1 MKSIRSKLMA
11 YFFVFVL
18 LFNVVSVLIYFSSD
32 RLLNEYHTSIERF
45 LILNRVSQK
54 SIDLYD
60 KVNQFVLTGEEQD
73 FEAFY
78 KTKSEI
84 VQEKERLNEQL
95 TGVED
100 VQLNKHIHMIETL
113 VQETEM
119 TAGFMLRNDIEK
131 YTLHLQEARETSNYI
146 QETTL
151 QLIDLELTEY
161 QDLYQEL
168 AQRNEAFKSFTIF
181 LFLTTVLLAIGAALW
196 FSRGIN
202 RPIRSLWHGAR
213 EVSKGKLNGPEI
225 EIKSNDE
232 LKLLG
237 DTFNQMRTNIQRLF
251 QEIKEK
257 SELDQLLKEL
267 ELKHLQNQIN
277 PHFLFNTL
285 NTVARM
291 SYLENATSTT
301 RLIESISTILR
312 HSLGDLDKSVAL
324 RDEVQV
330 VEEYF
335 YIQQTRFA
343 DRMTFL
349 QKVDESCLDIP
360 VPRLTLQPLIENAF
374 IHGIEKKEEGGRIS
388 LTVYREQ
395 DHIMVEISDNGAGMS
410 PEQIE
415 PFINLS
421 KEEPVDE
428 HTGHSTGLGLKNVLR
443 RLQLFYQ
450 REDIVEIDSE
460 VGAGTMIR
468 LKLPNT
474 ISREKGGASA

>member
-60 KVNQFVLTGEEQD
+60 KVNQFVLTGEKED
-73 FEAFY
+73 FNTY
-78 KTKSEI
+78 YHTRKEI
-84 VQEKERLNEQL
+84 IEEKNRLKEQL
-95 TGVED
+95 TSVEET
-100 VQLNKHIHMIETL
+100 QLDKHIHMIETL

-119 TAGFMLRNDIEK
+119 TAGFVLQNDLEQ
-131 YTLHLQEARETSNYI
+131 YTHHLQEARETSNYI

-161 QDLYQEL
+161 QDFYQEL
-168 AQRNEAFKSFTIF
+168 AKRNEAFRSFTIF
-181 LFLTTVLLAIGAALW
+181 LFLTTVFLAIGAALW

-202 RPIRSLWHGAR
+202 RPIRSLWHTAR
-213 EVSKGKLNGPEI
+213 EVSSGKLDGPDI
-225 EIKSNDE
+225 EITSNDE

-237 DTFNQMRTNIQRLF
+237 NTFNQMRTNIQGLF

-257 SELDQLLKEL
+257 SELDRLLKEL

-291 SYLENATSTT
+291 SYLEDATSTT

-312 HSLGDLDKSVAL
+312 HSLGDLDKSVVL
-324 RDEVQV
+324 RDEVKI

-335 YIQQTRFA
+335 YIQKTRFA
-343 DRMTFL
+343 DRMTFT
-349 QKVDESCLDIP
+349 QNIDESCLDLP
-360 VPRLTLQPLIENAF
+360 VPRLTLQPLVENAF
-374 IHGIEKKEEGGRIS
+374 IHGIEKKEDGGMIS
-388 LTVYREQ
+388 LCVYRQ
-395 DHIMVEISDNGAGMS
+395 GQTVMVEISDNGVGMTTQQK
-410 PEQIE
+410 EG
-415 PFINLS
+415 FLNLS
-421 KEEPVDE
+421 HKDHQDQHV
-428 HTGHSTGLGLKNVLR
+428 GHSTGLGLKNVIR

-450 REDIVEIDSE
+450 EDDVIEIDTKAH
-460 VGAGTMIR
+460 AGTTIR
-468 LKLPNT
+468 LKLPEAMA
-474 ISREKGGASA
+474 IRKGGEGA